1 MANKWQHKVSVIRP
15 DDMEYGKI
23 YILTDL
29 YTPEELVR
37 DYKTAMAKACSQP
50 EALKRFDVEVVYT
63 DSPPM
68 VMARRFNAGNIG
80 KTAILSCQV
89 CGDINIDGHLVAEFV
104 KRLFDF
110 SQLDSGDDNVNISD
124 FMSSSQLLMMQDA
137 LENPDL
143 LKKLD
148 NAKELATS
156 PEVKFEGDDLQDAE
170 GKELAEAEQQR
181 EMYLELIGKLVVNY
195 VSLEHK
201 NPHVLLGEM
210 LSTSSSLLTTTT
222 PLVFTSKKLSPLVIG
237 PDLKLRLTDFNNA
250 EVRLHPLSK
259 ALYILFLKH
268 PEGIEL
274 RNIDNYRDELQDIYE
289 IIMPGR
295 DDSTTEMVMEN
306 VLNPL
311 SGTLV
316 QNLSRI
322 KRFFKTI
329 IMDDEIARNY
339 YIHGKRGE
347 TYGISLP
354 RNLVTLPRVF
364 SL

>member
-1 MANKWQHKVSVIRP
+1 MSSKRQKPVMPLNNL
-15 DDMEYGKI
+15 EFGKI
-23 YILTDL
+23 YIFTEL
-29 YTPEELVR
+29 YTPDELIR
-37 DYKTAMAKACSQP
+37 DYRAAMAKACSQP
-50 EALKRFDVEVVYT
+50 EALKRFEIEVVYT
-63 DSPPM
+63 DSPPTL
-68 VMARRFNAGNIG
+68 MARRFNAGNIG
-80 KTAILSCQV
+80 KVATLSCKV
-89 CGDINIDGHLVAEFV
+89 CGDITIDGHLVREFV

-110 SQLDSGDDNVNISD
+110 KQLDSGDDSIKITD
-124 FMSSSQLLMMQDA
+124 FLSRNELIKMQEAIDR
-137 LENPDL
+137 PDL

-148 NAKELATS
+148 NARELATS
-156 PEVKFEGDDLQDAE
+156 NEPILVTDDMQDAE
-170 GKELAEAEQQR
+170 GKELAQAEQQR

-195 VSLEHK
+195 VSLIHK
-201 NPHVLLGEM
+201 DPHTLLGDM
-210 LSTSSSLLTTTT
+210 LSTSSLLSPSA
-222 PLVFTSKKLSPLVIG
+222 PLIFTSKKLSPLVIDA
-237 PDLKLRLTDFNNA
+237 DLKLRLTDYNNA

-259 ALYILFLKH
+259 ALYILFLNH

-274 RNIDNYRDELQDIYE
+274 RNISNYGRELQDIYE

-295 DDSTTEMVMEN
+295 DDDTIDTVMGN

-329 IMDDEIARNY
+329 ILDDEVARNY
-339 YIHGKRGE
+339 YIQGKRGE

-364 SL
+364 SY